1 MTLSRWSLPRSLAMP
16 LPLLAA
22 LAWSLLPLLWQL
34 LTSLRTPEA
43 LVLQGPAAW
52 LQGWTLENYRL
63 VLLGDPPFLRYLVNS
78 SLVGATTT
86 ALTLL
91 LAIPAAYGLQRQ
103 QAGLRRAVTLLLLA
117 VAMFP
122 YVLLFLALLELAR
135 ALGWGNQLLAL
146 AVPYAGLSL
155 PLAVLLLQAAFADLP
170 PELEDAARLEGLNL
184 WQRLR
189 WVLLPLLTPAIASTA
204 ILVFLFSWNEYPIAL
219 TWISRTDL
227 LPLPV
232 AMARIAGSSVYAVPY
247 GAFAAATVLGA
258 LPLLLLVLVFQ
269 RQIVSGL
276 TQGAVQG

>member
-1 MTLSRWSLPRSLAMP
+1 
-16 LPLLAA
+16 
-22 LAWSLLPLLWQL
+22 
-34 LTSLRTPEA
+34 
-43 LVLQGPAAW
+43 
-52 LQGWTLENYRL
+52 
-63 VLLGDPPFLRYLVNS
+63 
-78 SLVGATTT
+78 VGATTT

-91 LAIPAAYGLQRQ
+91 
-103 QAGLRRAVTLLLLA
+103 
-117 VAMFP
+117 
-122 YVLLFLALLELAR
+122 LALLELAR

-219 TWISRTDL
+219 TWISRTTL
-227 LPLPV
+227 LTLPV

-269 RQIVSGL
+269 REIVSGL